1 MGSTRS
7 GLGKLLLLVY
17 PLLDVSSLAVLVPL
31 SLLRREVLKTVGV
44 FAAVFFLFSLLS
56 APASDAAAASLA
68 LFKNL
73 LALGLFFRLLE
84 PGEVAW
90 FLEKLGARGASAYI
104 LVISL
109 RAADVVS
116 REVRAFTA
124 AQRAKGAGGVAAI
137 LKSGLPL
144 VVYSMEYA
152 EYLAVQLGQRNFRCL
167 SEKPPLFTKL
177 DAVIAS
183 ATAAA
188 VAMHWAWGTLATPL
202 AGAV

>member
-1 MGSTRS
+1 M
-7 GLGKLLLLVY
+7 GKLLLLMY

-44 FAAVFFLFSLLS
+44 FAAMFFLFSLLS
-56 APASDAAAASLA
+56 APASDAAAASLV

-109 RAADVVS
+109 RAADVLS

-124 AQRAKGAGGVAAI
+124 AQRAKGIGGVVAI

-144 VVYSMEYA
+144 VIYSMEYA

-177 DAVIAS
+177 DVLIAL
-183 ATAAA
+183 ATAVAIVIHWVSGRWAFALAEA
-188 VAMHWAWGTLATPL
+188 VKM
-202 AGAV
+202 